1 MSRDQGLSDGAI
13 RIIRTSAVSIGGL
26 LLLVA
31 LLANVLGLSTGAG
44 MSRNQISFGATG
56 LVLIGAGLLGRRFP
70 GFYRGTAVMLLNIII
85 AVVLLDLIAL
95 VMVKL
100 YDPQR
105 LALRAQKLDIGH
117 ADVMESTVVQG
128 MYAPFVVWRTNSI
141 LSCDTLSITED
152 GYRLTPGTSQDI
164 DAYRVFLFGGS
175 SMWGFGVSD
184 SCTIG
189 AYLQRDLEKMTERPV
204 AVLNLGQLGYASTQE
219 MIELIL
225 QLRSGNVPDLV
236 VFYDGVNDTWNAY
249 GSGIV
254 GGHHSE
260 EQVSARVEGRSEEFD
275 MPSIPETLLK
285 NSNLWLLITSLGS
298 RSEIGEIDVEDL
310 VTYSTMGIDRDTLA
324 SAVVSTYLGNCAV
337 VEALAESYDFE
348 YLFIWQPCI
357 WLGEKPLTTDEEVLY
372 SGGVEYQFNSAD
384 QAYRE
389 LLEATYRCYAVSLP
403 DTMHYATFTDIF
415 RGETEEIY
423 TDFSGVHI
431 SAAGN
436 EIVAASILDLI
447 VEQDILQ
454 GHIVSEEDISPLR

>member
-1 MSRDQGLSDGAI
+1 MSDGAI
-13 RIIRTSAVSIGGL
+13 RVIRTAAVSIGGL

-44 MSRNQISFGATG
+44 LSRNQITFGVTG
-56 LVLIGAGLLGRRFP
+56 LVLISAGLLGRKFP

-85 AVVLLDLIAL
+85 AVILLDLMAL
-95 VMVKL
+95 VMVKMF
-100 YDPQR
+100 DPER
-105 LALRAQKLDIGH
+105 FALRARKLDIEH

-128 MYAPFVVWRTNSI
+128 MYAPFVVWRTNAI

-175 SMWGFGVSD
+175 SMWGYGVSD

-189 AYLQRDLEKMTERPV
+189 AYLQRDLEELTGQPV

-225 QLRSGNVPDLV
+225 QLRAGNVPDLV
-236 VFYDGVNDTWNAY
+236 VFYDGVNDAWNAF
-249 GSGIV
+249 GSGNV

-260 EQVSARVEGRSEEFD
+260 DQVSARVEGRSEEFEI
-275 MPSIPETLLK
+275 PSVPETLLR
-285 NSNLWLLITSLGS
+285 NSNIWLLMTSINN
-298 RSEIGEIDVEDL
+298 RSSDGEIDIEDL
-310 VTYSTMGIDRDTLA
+310 ATYSTMGIDRDTLA

-348 YLFIWQPCI
+348 YLFVWQPCI
-357 WLGEKPLTTDEEVLY
+357 WLGEKPLTTDEENLY
-372 SGGVEYQFNSAD
+372 LGGVEYHFNSAD

-389 LLEATYRCYAVSLP
+389 LLESTYRCYAASLP
-403 DTMHYATFTDIF
+403 DTNHYATFTGIF
-415 RGETEEIY
+415 RGVTEEIY
-423 TDFSGVHI
+423 TDFSGVHL
-431 SAAGN
+431 SATGN
-436 EIVAASILDLI
+436 EIVAANILDLI
-447 VEQDILQ
+447 VGQDILQ
-454 GHIVSEEDISPLR
+454 GPIVSEEEISPLL